1 MKILYLFK
9 ILIVTYLFFYMMSDV
24 SAQGFMI
31 GAKYTK
37 NYTTLRNKEVDNN
50 IVEQKYTPSFGDNY
64 GFVLN
69 YYFTENFGL
78 QTEVLYNSIN
88 QKYKGKFNLNEF
100 KSIVEVNTIDVP
112 LMFTIGKVFYLEVG
126 AVLNYVFDASFQ
138 ETLSETNSKNINDKF
153 KQMNWGIVSGFGF
166 NLYVTKS
173 VILNLGLRGNYSM
186 DDYKG
191 VNAIGQDIINNK
203 TTSYSIGAQGGLKF
217 KL

>member
-1 MKILYLFK
+1 
-9 ILIVTYLFFYMMSDV
+9 MMSDV